1 MDKYLKDKQENEE
14 ENEGE
19 YDEDGDDDEG
29 GEENEETCEV
39 HVEEQGHK
47 AEVIEAYL
55 DSYLVVLVLD
65 DYNFPRFY
73 FFHYHKLHLK
83 LYIHLLK

>member
-1 MDKYLKDKQENEE
+1 MDKYLEDKQENEE

-19 YDEDGDDDEG
+19 DDA
-29 GEENEETCEV
+29 ENEETCEV

-47 AEVIEAYL
+47 VEGMEASL

-65 DYNFPRFY
+65 DYNSPQFY

-83 LYIHLLK
+83 HYIHYF